1 MSIHS
6 PLFISTLF
14 MQHTRRKREVS
25 RLRIPRTKQELNTII
40 TQIFAEWI
48 NYDLGYCIFIIFT
61 KYGP

>member
-14 MQHTRRKREVS
+14 MQYTQTKREVS
-25 RLRIPRTKQELNTII
+25 RLRIPRTKQDLNTVV
-40 TQIFAEWI
+40 THIFAEWI

-61 KYGP
+61 MHGP